1 MPDRRDFLIGA
12 GLIGVAGAAQALVPR
27 HKVSLL
33 GNHKLD
39 QMIPH
44 NFPGFASLNGG
55 GVIAPAPKGSLAD
68 RLYSQTVQR
77 LYQTAEGDVVMV
89 LIAYGGTQ
97 SDQLQLH
104 RPESCYPAVGF
115 SIYDG
120 GNRAIALGSGTNV
133 PIRRLSARLDQRVEQ
148 IWYWTRIG
156 EYLPLTAGEQ
166 RFARFRNA
174 VDGIVADGV
183 LVRISTLTTD
193 EARGDA
199 INESFARAMIAG
211 IAPQARRV
219 LLGTRIAAA
228 GGPPARG

>member
-1 MPDRRDFLIGA
+1 LPDRRDFLIGA

-27 HKVSLL
+27 TKVSLL
-33 GNHKLD
+33 GNNSLD
-39 QMIPH
+39 KMIPRSL
-44 NFPGFASLNGG
+44 PGFAELSGG

-68 RLYSQTVQR
+68 RLYSQSVQR
-77 LYQTAEGDVVMV
+77 LYQTPDGDVVML

-97 SDQLQLH
+97 NDQLQLH

-120 GNRAIALGSGTNV
+120 GNRDVALTSNADV

-156 EYLPLTAGEQ
+156 EYLPRTGGEQ
-166 RFARFRNA
+166 RTVRFRNSL
-174 VDGIVADGV
+174 DGIVADGV
-183 LVRISTLTTD
+183 LVRMSVLTTD

-199 INESFARAMIAG
+199 VNEAFARALIAAVG
-211 IAPQARRV
+211 PSGRRV
-219 LLGTRIAAA
+219 LLGSRFAAL
-228 GGPPARG
+228 GGPPQRV

>member
-12 GLIGVAGAAQALVPR
+12 GLIGVAGAGQALIPR

-33 GNHKLD
+33 GDHKLES
-39 QMIPH
+39 MIPH
-44 NFPGFASLNGG
+44 KLPGFEALNGG

-77 LYQTAEGDVVMV
+77 LYQTSEGDVVML

-120 GNRAIALGSGTNV
+120 GNRAIALGGDATV
-133 PIRRLSARLDQRVEQ
+133 PVRRLSARLDQRVEQ

-166 RFARFRNA
+166 RSARFQIA
-174 VDGIVADGV
+174 LDGLVVDGV
-183 LVRISTLTTD
+183 LVRMSVLTLD
-193 EARGDA
+193 ERRGDA
-199 INESFARAMIAG
+199 VNEAFARALIAG
-211 IAPQARRV
+211 IGPAGRRV
-219 LLGTRIAAA
+219 LLGTRFAAA
-228 GGPPARG
+228 GGPPARV